1 MNVFQEFFQG
11 ISGIFEVM
19 LDVWFLVFPFVF
31 YYLFKIL
38 WLKFVRRKYLR
49 SLQNIL
55 LEIIPPKDVEKSPKL
70 MESIFA
76 GLAGVIK
83 SPNPIE
89 VNIQGFLPDY
99 FSFEIVGT
107 EGDVHLYIRT
117 QKKYRNLIEA
127 HFYAQYPNIE
137 IVEAPDYTENIPM
150 TIPNKE
156 WDLWGT
162 EFEFTNKEQAIPIR
176 TYRFFDETVTGKM
189 IDPLAGVAEVMAK
202 AGPGQH
208 MWLQFLVSPRG
219 KEKDWVNEFGKPAVQ
234 RLIGATEAEQV
245 GLLKQLGIDIL
256 DIGKNI
262 PTAALALEPKWTELK
277 SEKKELGPVE
287 FRLTPGQKEV
297 LKALE
302 SNIGKQ
308 QFQIKMRYIYLGRKD
323 VFDKG
328 TGVSGLV
335 GAIKQFNDMNLNGF
349 KPIDTTKT
357 YANYLFVE
365 PRLRYRQRLIYYH
378 YRDRDWDAGDDTFY
392 MSSEELATV
401 FHIPDMA
408 VATPTLPRVM
418 AKQGGAPANLPVE

>member
-11 ISGIFEVM
+11 ISGIFGVV
-19 LDVWFLVFPFVF
+19 LDIWFLVFPFAF
-31 YYLFKIL
+31 YYLFRIL
-38 WLKFVRRKYLR
+38 WLKFVRRKYQH
-49 SLQNIL
+49 SLKSTM

-83 SPNPIE
+83 NPTIVE
-89 VNIQGFLPDY
+89 VYIQGFLPDY

-107 EGDVHLYIRT
+107 EGDVHFYIRT
-117 QKKYRNLIEA
+117 QKKYQNLIEA

-137 IVEAPDYTENIPM
+137 ILEVPDYIERVPV

-202 AGPGQH
+202 TGPGQH
-208 MWLQFLVSPRG
+208 MWLQYLVAPRG
-219 KEKDWVNEFGKPAVQ
+219 KEGDWVKEFGKPAVQ

-245 GLLKQLGIDIL
+245 SLFKQLGIDIL

-262 PTAALALEPKWTELK
+262 PTAMMALEPQFTDLK
-277 SEKKELGPVE
+277 TEKKELQPLE
-287 FRLTPGQKEV
+287 FRLTPGQKEI

-308 QFQIKMRYIYLGRKD
+308 QFQIKMRYLYLGRRE
-323 VFDKG
+323 VFDKS
-328 TGVSGLV
+328 TGVSALI
-335 GAIKQFNDMNLNGF
+335 GAIKQFNDMNLNGV
-349 KPIDTTKT
+349 KPIDDTKT
-357 YANYLFVE
+357 YANFLFVE
-365 PRLRYRQRLIYYH
+365 PRLRFRQRLIYYR
-378 YRDRDWDAGDDTFY
+378 YRDRDWDAGDNTFY

-401 FHIPDMA
+401 FHIPDMV
-408 VATPTLPRVM
+408 VATPTLPRVL